1 MPHLWEGARK
11 GRAGQTVRFL
21 SPSCAVDVSPVGQRC
36 DSSLTT
42 LDEPG
47 RVTARAWG
55 PVRMGHMALKT
66 LIVEDDDRIR
76 AALRLALG
84 EEGFEVV
91 EAADVAQGLEAY
103 DREQPDVLLVDVMLG
118 NSDGRD
124 LIREVRTR
132 SQVPI
137 IITSAR
143 GDTTDVVAGLEAG
156 ADDYVVKPI
165 VVKELAARIRAV
177 RRREVVAPAA
187 SAGAEANAGALVLS
201 SGVDGVTFSVTG
213 GWLRRGDADVP
224 LTAMEFKLLATLSQH
239 LGQMLSRPQLL
250 ERVWGY
256 QSSGDDRLVDVT
268 VRRLRVKLERDA
280 SNPEHLVTVRGLGY
294 RLQATQK

>member
-1 MPHLWEGARK
+1 M
-11 GRAGQTVRFL
+11 
-21 SPSCAVDVSPVGQRC
+21 AV
-36 DSSLTT
+36 
-42 LDEPG
+42 
-47 RVTARAWG
+47 
-55 PVRMGHMALKT
+55 KT

-84 EEGFEVV
+84 EEGFDVV
-91 EAADVAQGLEAY
+91 EAADVGEGLAVFE
-103 DREQPDVLLVDVMLG
+103 REQPDVLLVDVMLG

-177 RRREVVAPAA
+177 RRREVTA
-187 SAGAEANAGALVLS
+187 SGPEPRSDALVLS
-201 SGVDGVTFSVTG
+201 GGPDGLTFSESG
-213 GWLRRGDADVP
+213 GWLRRGDDEVL
-224 LTAMEFKLLATLSQH
+224 LTAMEFRLLAELAQH
-239 LGQMLSRPQLL
+239 LGQMLSRGQLL
-250 ERVWGY
+250 ARVWGY
-256 QSSGDDRLVDVT
+256 EGSNDDRLVDVT

-294 RLQATQK
+294 RLQARP